1 MTKLV
6 TSVAVMT
13 LVDAGRVDLDATLA
27 DYVRGF
33 RQPEVLADFDAEAG
47 TWSTRPAIRDATL
60 RELLSHTAG
69 YGYWWLHEPLRI
81 ASGPDPNLIDPPFL
95 IADPGT
101 EFAYSTSADVVGLLI
116 EPVTGLSLD
125 AYFDER
131 IFRPLGMTDTGFRLP
146 DDMDR
151 LAHVHRRSGGGF
163 RQLPLESGDHPVR
176 GGGGLYSTAPDYTRL
191 VRCLLRGGELD
202 GVRLLSEA
210 ATSEITRNQIGD
222 HPARMQR
229 TAVAARSNDFIF
241 MDGSQRFGFGVM
253 IETQQHRGKR
263 EIGAYGWGGIVNTY
277 FWVDPAR
284 DLASVLMLQL
294 APFASRPAVGV
305 LDAFEVA
312 VYKDFWEEKS
322 E

>member
-6 TSVAVMT
+6 TSAAVMM
-13 LVDAGRVDLDATLA
+13 LVDEGRVDLEATLA
-27 DYVRGF
+27 DYVPGF
-33 RQPEVLADFDAEAG
+33 RQPEVLADFDAEAA
-47 TWSTRPAIRDATL
+47 TWSTRPATRDATL

-81 ASGPDPNLIDPPFL
+81 ASGPDPDLIDPPFL

-116 EPVTGLSLD
+116 EPVTGLALD
-125 AYFDER
+125 AYFVER
-131 IFRPLGMTDTGFRLP
+131 IFRPLGMADTGFRLP
-146 DDMDR
+146 ADMGR
-151 LAHVHRRSGGGF
+151 LAHVHRQSGNGF
-163 RQLPLESGDHPVR
+163 RQLPLETDDHPVR

-191 VRCLLRGGELD
+191 IRCLLRGGELD
-202 GVRLLSEA
+202 GVRILSEA
-210 ATSEITRNQIGD
+210 ATREITRNQIGD
-222 HPARMQR
+222 HPAQMQR
-229 TAVAARSNDFIF
+229 TAVTARSNDFIF

-253 IETQQHRGKR
+253 IETRQHAGKR

-284 DLASVLMLQL
+284 DLAAVLMLQL
-294 APFASRPAVGV
+294 APFASRPAVEL
-305 LDAFEVA
+305 LDAFEVG
-312 VYKDFWEEKS
+312 VYTDFGEEKS